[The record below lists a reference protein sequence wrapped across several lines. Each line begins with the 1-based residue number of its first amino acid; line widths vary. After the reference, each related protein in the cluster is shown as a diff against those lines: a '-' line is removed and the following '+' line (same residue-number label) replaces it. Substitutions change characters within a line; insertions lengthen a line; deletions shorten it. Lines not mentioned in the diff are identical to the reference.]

1 MMPIA
6 AKMLLSPRPLTED
19 AELIRRLKISKED
32 IRLLRLYN
40 MLPVT

>member
-6 AKMLLSPRPLTED
+6 VKILFPKARLKED
-19 AELIRRLKISKED
+19 AALLQQLKVSKED

-40 MLPVT
+40 MMSVI